1 MAILLLQIMEIL
13 FHGEID
19 YFHGATSAKE
29 DPRRHMFLCLCESA
43 CKPSFFLSA
52 FFILKA
58 AQMLKSQHLILSL
71 L

>member
-29 DPRRHMFLCLCESA
+29 DPR
-43 CKPSFFLSA
+43 
-52 FFILKA
+52 
-58 AQMLKSQHLILSL
+58 
-71 L
+71 